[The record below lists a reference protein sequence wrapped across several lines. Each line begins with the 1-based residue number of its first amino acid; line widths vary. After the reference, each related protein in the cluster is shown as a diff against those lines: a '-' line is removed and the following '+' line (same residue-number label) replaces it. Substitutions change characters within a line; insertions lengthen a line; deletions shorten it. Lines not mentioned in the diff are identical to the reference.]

1 MARYNVVREGDPVL
15 RRISKPVKEVN
26 ANIVKLMN
34 NMAETM
40 YHSHGVGLA
49 APQVGIN
56 KRVIVVDVGEGL
68 IKLANPEIIKTH
80 GIQNGPEGCLSIPG
94 LYGNVKRSN
103 YVKIRALDENNEE
116 VTITAKGFEARAL
129 QHEMDHLDGI
139 LFIDKAT
146 DLERE
151 ESR

>member
-1 MARYNVVREGDPVL
+1 MGRYNVVREGDPVL

-40 YHSHGVGLA
+40 YYSHGVGLA

-56 KRVIVVDVGEGL
+56 KRVIVVDVGERL
-68 IKLANPEIIKTH
+68 IKLANPELIKTH

-94 LYGNVKRSN
+94 IYGNVKRSN
-103 YVKIRALDENNEE
+103 YVKIRALDENNQE